1 MTGWHGSGCAEDVLY
16 LVIEDV
22 SAESLHYRALCANA
36 TKCASSAGVPQ
47 SRGERN
53 PDGGPDHAPRGTP
66 VQFYI

>member
-36 TKCASSAGVPQ
+36 HEMRFVGRRSPITW
-47 SRGERN
+47 
-53 PDGGPDHAPRGTP
+53 
-66 VQFYI
+66 